1 MKRLTYLN
9 RGCLPEDPSLS
20 LWWLERLPS
29 VVGRLQETDRPEV
42 DEEAQ
47 AVSSP
52 SSELENLKKE
62 IIIFGKGTEIPI

>member
-20 LWWLERLPS
+20 LWLERLPS

>member
-1 MKRLTYLN
+1 
-9 RGCLPEDPSLS
+9 
-20 LWWLERLPS
+20 
-29 VVGRLQETDRPEV
+29 LQETDRPEV

-52 SSELENLKKE
+52 SSELENLKKK